1 MKKTITILGSAA
13 IIFMGCIFTG
23 CGAKTGDVASDPV
36 KETSVSVKE
45 DTETDTHTDSYQ
57 GRDREKVQK
66 HLEQY
71 PVSFQELKKA
81 DVFVNTVSVALRKEK
96 LYEFLA
102 SVQRGESTSVDII
115 TFTIEGD
122 AVTVYIQYNG
132 KNFYCY
138 ESFENDSYAA
148 KNSDQYTENTYK
160 NMYLLDIPDEEFS
173 DIDLS
178 GMDTGFRQFV
188 LSNEKIEDYSSF
200 KKSEGDSYSIRIS
213 PFDSGKEAKK
223 HIR

>member
-1 MKKTITILGSAA
+1 MKKAITIFLSAV
-13 IIFMGCIFTG
+13 IIFVGCIFTG
-23 CGAKTGDVASDPV
+23 CGAMTGDVTSDETKGTPV
-36 KETSVSVKE
+36 SEKE
-45 DTETDTHTDSYQ
+45 DTETDTHTDLYQ

-102 SVQRGESTSVDII
+102 SVQRGECTSMDII

-122 AVTVYIQYNG
+122 AVPVYIQYNG

-138 ESFENDSYAA
+138 ESFANDSYAA

-160 NMYLLDIPDEEFS
+160 NMSLLDIPDGEFS

-188 LSNEKIEDYSSF
+188 LSNAEIKDYSSF

-213 PFDSGKEAKK
+213 PFDSEKEAKK

>member
-1 MKKTITILGSAA
+1 MKKKIFIFLSAA
-13 IIFMGCIFTG
+13 IICMGCIFTG
-23 CGAKTGDVASDPV
+23 CGAMTGGVVSDPV
-36 KETSVSVKE
+36 NGTPVSEKE
-45 DTETDTHTDSYQ
+45 DMETDTHTDSYQ

-71 PVSFQELKKA
+71 PTSYKELKET
-81 DVFVNTVSVALRKEK
+81 DVFVNTASVAMRKEK
-96 LYEFLA
+96 LDEFIA

-122 AVTVYIQYNG
+122 AVPVYIQCNG
-132 KNFYCY
+132 KDFYCY
-138 ESFENDSYAA
+138 ESFANDSYAA

-160 NMYLLDIPDEEFS
+160 NMYLLDIPDREFS

-188 LSNEKIEDYSSF
+188 LSNEKIKDYSSF
-200 KKSEGDSYSIRIS
+200 KKSEEDSYSIRIS
-213 PFDSGKEAKK
+213 PFDSEKEAKK